1 MVSHFHNYT
10 LPLNAATLVTFHD
23 AAQKGLGLR
32 ICQVMISTATSA
44 SRKEPTVDEL
54 ATFFIFQHEISK
66 AVESILLADI
76 LAPLPEK
83 IILEGDG
90 YTLVGTE
97 ARRDWRFGAT
107 INARWGKEPL
117 VPTDSKWRFLFE
129 VRKKPIETMAKQR
142 ISEK

>member
-10 LPLNAATLVTFHD
+10 LPLNTATLITFHD
-23 AAQKGLGLR
+23 AAQKDLGLR
-32 ICQVMISTATSA
+32 ICQVMISTAASA
-44 SRKEPTVDEL
+44 SRNGPTVEEL

-66 AVESILLADI
+66 AVESILVADI

-83 IILEGDG
+83 ILLEGDG
-90 YTLVGTE
+90 YTLVGT
-97 ARRDWRFGAT
+97 RRDWWFGAT

-129 VRKKPIETMAKQR
+129 VRKTSPKTMAGER